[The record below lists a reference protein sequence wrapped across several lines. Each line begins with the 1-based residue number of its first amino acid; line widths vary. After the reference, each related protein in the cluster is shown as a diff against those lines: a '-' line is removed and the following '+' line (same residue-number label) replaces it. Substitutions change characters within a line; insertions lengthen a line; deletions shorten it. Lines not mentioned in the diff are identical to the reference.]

1 MSTGNDKELSDPSQ
15 KGIADATA
23 AAATASPS
31 QRRQSN
37 PSGSGRADPSHTE
50 PTAVALAKVSKR
62 FAGII
67 ALDDASITVRR
78 GELMTLLGPSGCG
91 KTTLLYLIAGFL
103 AADNGMVE
111 IEGERVNEVP
121 TYRRQTGIVFQ
132 SYALF
137 PHMTVADNIGY
148 GLRMRRLPKAEI
160 ARRVGE
166 ALRLVKLDGVE
177 DRRPSQLSGG
187 QQQRVALARALVIRP
202 KVLLLDE
209 PFSALDKALRS
220 SMQLEIK
227 DIQKKLGL
235 TTIFVTHDQA
245 EALSLSDRLAV
256 MSQGCIRQVG
266 TPEEIYRLPA
276 DRFVA
281 SFIGDVNVLRAR
293 LEAVTT
299 WGTVSVGAAQLKVPI
314 EQLASTRV
322 GDAVD
327 AFVRPQQLAFA
338 KDGEPVALTGTIVA
352 QVYQGDH
359 IDLYLDAGSA
369 AEGRVLV
376 RIPVHPQPTSFAV
389 GAAVGLTFSS
399 KHAIA
404 FPSNA
409 SNSAMPIAG
418 TPTSSPIR
426 QPILGLPSQ

>member
-1 MSTGNDKELSDPSQ
+1 MSTGNDKQLSDPSQ
-15 KGIADATA
+15 KGIADGTVVQV
-23 AAATASPS
+23 TASPS
-31 QRRQSN
+31 QHHLSN
-37 PSGSGRADPSHTE
+37 PPGSGRAASPDTE
-50 PTAVALAKVSKR
+50 PAAVALTKVSKR
-62 FAGII
+62 FAGVT
-67 ALDDASITVRR
+67 ALENASITVRR
-78 GELMTLLGPSGCG
+78 GELLTLLGPSGCG

-103 AADNGMVE
+103 APDAGTVE

-148 GLRMRRLPKAEI
+148 GLRMRRLPRPEI

-187 QQQRVALARALVIRP
+187 QQQRVALARALVIQP

-209 PFSALDKALRS
+209 PFSALDKSLRS

-227 DIQKKLGL
+227 DIQRKLGL
-235 TTIFVTHDQA
+235 TTIFLTHDQA

-256 MSQGCIRQVG
+256 MSEGCIRQVG
-266 TPEEIYRLPA
+266 TPEAIYRLPV

-293 LEAVTT
+293 LEAVDA
-299 WGTVSVGAAQLKVPI
+299 WGTLSVGAAQLKVPI
-314 EQLASTRV
+314 QQLASARV

-338 KDGEPVALTGTIVA
+338 NDGDPLALTGTIAA

-359 IDLYLDAGSA
+359 IDLYLDVSSA

-376 RIPVHPQPTSFAV
+376 RIPALHQPTSFAL
-389 GAAVGLTFSS
+389 GTAIGLTFSS
-399 KHAIA
+399 KDAIA
-404 FPSNA
+404 FPSKA
-409 SNSAMPIAG
+409 RNSAMPIAD
-418 TPTSSPIR
+418 TLVELAPATY
-426 QPILGLPSQ
+426 LGIPSQ

>member
-1 MSTGNDKELSDPSQ
+1 
-15 KGIADATA
+15 
-23 AAATASPS
+23 
-31 QRRQSN
+31 
-37 PSGSGRADPSHTE
+37 
-50 PTAVALAKVSKR
+50 
-62 FAGII
+62 
-67 ALDDASITVRR
+67 
-78 GELMTLLGPSGCG
+78 
-91 KTTLLYLIAGFL
+91 LIAGFL
-103 AADNGMVE
+103 APDAGSVE

-121 TYRRQTGIVFQ
+121 TYRRQIGIVFQ

-148 GLRMRRLPKAEI
+148 GLRMRRLPKPEI
-160 ARRVGE
+160 ARHVGE

-209 PFSALDKALRS
+209 PFSALDKSLRS

-227 DIQKKLGL
+227 DIQRKLGL
-235 TTIFVTHDQA
+235 TTVFVTHDQA

-256 MSQGCIRQVG
+256 MSEGCIRQVG

-293 LEAVTT
+293 LEAVDA
-299 WGTVSVGAAQLKVPI
+299 WGTLSVGAAQLKVPI
-314 EQLASTRV
+314 QQLASARV

-338 KDGEPVALTGTIVA
+338 NDGDPVAVTGTIAA

-359 IDLYLDAGSA
+359 IDLYLDVSN

-376 RIPVHPQPTSFAV
+376 RIPARPQPTSFAI
-389 GAAVGLTFSS
+389 GTAVRLTFSS
-399 KHAIA
+399 NDAIA

-409 SNSAMPIAG
+409 NSRAMPIAG
-418 TPTSSPIR
+418 APASSSIR
-426 QPILGLPSQ
+426 QPILGTQSQ